1 MYRKVCCKVCAR
13 VCVCV
18 RSSVCACVRARFAKI
33 CQVFYEERLEG
44 DYRET
49 RFLELARKEGAGVAK
64 VERALQQGKVPTF
77 SPLT

>member
-1 MYRKVCCKVCAR
+1 MCCKVCAR

-18 RSSVCACVRARFAKI
+18 QVFAHVCAQDFAKI